1 VCSWEAEPIA
11 ENGRRRGRPHHR
23 RGLRRSSAHDAVAP
37 SPARAEPHDATT
49 WLPLPAPDSLP
60 SVDELL
66 TPPDVDLPAPA
77 AAPVDPHDEPVP
89 EAPSGPG
96 RAEAPGATTWLP
108 VPEVDDLPPI
118 HDLLEPG
125 TGSPP
130 RDIPAQPSP
139 ARAEPHDATAW
150 LPLPASEEL
159 PELPELAA
167 PTPPTKRLRRHLRP
181 HLPSRHAA
189 GRLALFALGAL
200 TIVALFSGGSMLLD
214 KGDDVTVRV
223 DGTSKDVETGVS
235 TVRSFLQ
242 EQDVKIGDHDR
253 VTPALNAPIENDMI
267 VSVVRAFPVPVDF
280 DGEPRTMYSTHREP
294 DEFVAEAAEQLG
306 MRPAALA
313 LRTVPKEIAEGSDE
327 LQLRTKREGTL
338 LVDGSA
344 INYDSPSYTVAELLD
359 DTKVVLQ
366 PNDFPTIDDAP
377 IALDAELPP
386 STGDQSTSVAVVRVA
401 GTTRSFDEP
410 YSLDP
415 QRLPDPELPVGETRI
430 QQAAD
435 GIMKRT
441 YALELHDELEAGRTL
456 ISEVPLKEAVPYVEF
471 FGTKYNPLW
480 DKMARC
486 ETGGNWSASGQ
497 EYQGGLGIY
506 WKNWNHYGGRD
517 FAPTAGQATKFE
529 QVIVAEKI
537 REDHGW
543 HAWGCADRIGL

>member
-1 VCSWEAEPIA
+1 
-11 ENGRRRGRPHHR
+11 
-23 RGLRRSSAHDAVAP
+23 
-37 SPARAEPHDATT
+37 
-49 WLPLPAPDSLP
+49 
-60 SVDELL
+60 
-66 TPPDVDLPAPA
+66 
-77 AAPVDPHDEPVP
+77 
-89 EAPSGPG
+89 
-96 RAEAPGATTWLP
+96 
-108 VPEVDDLPPI
+108 VPEVHELPPTP
-118 HDLLEPG
+118 DLLDPG
-125 TGSPP
+125 AGSPP

-150 LPLPASEEL
+150 LPLPASQDL
-159 PELPELAA
+159 PEVPELAA
-167 PTPPTKRLRRHLRP
+167 PTPPTKRPRRHLRP

-189 GRLALFALGAL
+189 GRLALLALGAV

-235 TVRSFLQ
+235 TVRSFLE
-242 EQDVKIGDHDR
+242 EQDVALGDHDR
-253 VTPALNAPIENDMI
+253 VNPPLGAPIENDMI

-280 DGEPRTMYSTHREP
+280 DGEPRTLYSTHRDP

-306 MRPAALA
+306 VRRATVA
-313 LRTVPKEIAEGSDE
+313 LRAVPTEITDDSEE

-344 INYDSPSYTVAELLD
+344 VNYDSPSYTVGELLEA
-359 DTKVVLQ
+359 KNVVLQ
-366 PNDFPTIDDAP
+366 PSDFTTIDDVP

-386 STGDQSTSVAVVRVA
+386 STADQSTSIAVVRNTVQ
-401 GTTRSFDEP
+401 TRTELEP
-410 YSLDP
+410 YTLGP

-430 QQAAD
+430 QQEQS
-435 GIMKRT
+435 GIMRRT

-456 ISEVPLKEAVPYVEF
+456 ISEVPEKEAVPYVEF

-497 EYQGGLGIY
+497 DYQGGLGIY

-517 FAPTAGQATKFE
+517 FAATAGQATKYE
-529 QVIVAEKI
+529 QIIVAERI